1 MDIVFTVPRD
11 KNTNQQIQEGAL
23 LAGIKRASQII
34 FKYHHHWARYI
45 ASTSEQFQK
54 SNRKR

>member
-23 LAGIKRASQII
+23 LAGIKLIGFTDYLQISPPLSKEYRFHI
-34 FKYHHHWARYI
+34 
-45 ASTSEQFQK
+45 
-54 SNRKR
+54 

>member
-34 FKYHHHWARYI
+34 FKYHHH
-45 ASTSEQFQK
+45 
-54 SNRKR
+54 